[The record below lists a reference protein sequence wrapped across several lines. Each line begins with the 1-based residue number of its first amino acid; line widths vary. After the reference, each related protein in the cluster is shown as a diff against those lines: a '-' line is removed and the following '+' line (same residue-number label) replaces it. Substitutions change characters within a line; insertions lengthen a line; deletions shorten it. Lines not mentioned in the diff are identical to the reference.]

1 MPPIELFMVLCIAYR
16 YDSGTNS
23 VNLCWDLYNTAVI
36 IYLCYLFWGND
47 IPIVGWIKFHFSYI
61 DNVIYLLSTL
71 QKTWQNGEM
80 SDSVSLEQRHGLSIE
95 ADEGASDDL
104 VTESPVEEVMS
115 ESLVEVVKD
124 MTESAEKLAV
134 QTEHALL
141 DIEK

>member
-1 MPPIELFMVLCIAYR
+1 
-16 YDSGTNS
+16 
-23 VNLCWDLYNTAVI
+23 
-36 IYLCYLFWGND
+36 
-47 IPIVGWIKFHFSYI
+47 
-61 DNVIYLLSTL
+61 
-71 QKTWQNGEM
+71 M

-104 VTESPVEEVMS
+104 VTESPAEEVMS